1 MRQENYNL
9 FTYRT
14 HNESER
20 NEIEALVLKGWIYDD
35 VARHLYRNLTR
46 REAGIYL
53 DVARH
58 LYRKLTR
65 FLHRKFGG
73 VGKKV

>member
-46 REAGIYL
+46 REAGIYP

-58 LYRKLTR
+58 LYMNLTR

>member
-20 NEIEALVLKGWIYDD
+20 NEIEALLLKGWIYDE

-58 LYRKLTR
+58 LYRNLTR

>member
-53 DVARH
+53 DVARN
-58 LYRKLTR
+58 LYRNLTR

>member
-1 MRQENYNL
+1 MRQENFNL

-46 REAGIYL
+46 
-53 DVARH
+53 
-58 LYRKLTR
+58 

>member
-1 MRQENYNL
+1 MRQENFII

-14 HNESER
+14 HNESEC

-35 VARHLYRNLTR
+35 VARHLYMNLTR
-46 REAGIYL
+46 REAGIYP

-58 LYRKLTR
+58 LYMNLTR